1 MPGVFS
7 NYVVS
12 SYPAHDNTRYH
23 SVSFFVFFVPMCYHT
38 RWLAVR
44 VSTLQ
49 PLRSRVCSI
58 SNLDIWQ
65 RRSNVN
71 PGEVVQNAES
81 DAMYAC
87 MTFRVQI
94 VTKSTAVLPP
104 QVHTVAQFMQVLHVS

>member
-1 MPGVFS
+1 
-7 NYVVS
+7 
-12 SYPAHDNTRYH
+12 
-23 SVSFFVFFVPMCYHT
+23 MCYHT

-49 PLRSRVCSI
+49 PLRSRVYSKL
-58 SNLDIWQ
+58 NLDIWQ

-71 PGEVVQNAES
+71 SGEVVQNAES